1 VIAWKRLYRKVFAY
15 QKNGRF
21 FAQIA
26 HGLEE
31 LGQQEL
37 SRLGAKDVKSAYR
50 GLYFSADHDTLYR
63 VNYSSRLVTRVLA
76 PLLTFDC
83 HSDRYLYKTA
93 RSLSWAELLSLD
105 TTFAI
110 TANVSNSRIRHSQ
123 YAALKLKDA
132 IVDQFREECGERPN
146 VEPQQP
152 DVWINLY
159 IHNNKATISLDTSG
173 GSLHRRGYRQASVAA
188 PMQETVAAAI
198 VQLSGW
204 NGERPLYDPMCG
216 SGTLLAEACMHVCRI
231 PAGYLRQHFG
241 FERLPDFEPDVWKAV
256 RRESNRQI
264 QPLPHGLISGSD
276 QSEAACEA
284 AATNCHML
292 PGGKHITLSTRRF
305 QEIKTLKNTVILCNP
320 PYGHR
325 LNTPKQT
332 ASLLQKFGTFLKER
346 CQGSVAYMYVGK
358 EDLLKQI
365 PLWPSWKKP
374 LSNGG
379 LHGFLA
385 KYKIR

>member
-1 VIAWKRLYRKVFAY
+1 MFAY
-15 QKNGRF
+15 QKNRRF

-31 LGQQEL
+31 LGVQEL
-37 SRLGAKDVKSAYR
+37 SRLGAKDVKPAYR
-50 GLYFSADHDTLYR
+50 GLYFSADQATLYR

-93 RSLSWAELLSLD
+93 RSLPWMELLSLD

-110 TANVSNSRIRHSQ
+110 AANVSNSRIRHSQ

-132 IVDQFREECGERPN
+132 IVDQFRETCGERPN

-173 GSLHRRGYRQASVAA
+173 GSLHRRGYRQASVET

-198 VQLSGW
+198 VQLSVW

-216 SGTLLAEACMHVCRI
+216 SGTLLAEACMHVCQI
-231 PAGYLRQHFG
+231 PAGYLRQRFG
-241 FERLPDFEPDVWKAV
+241 FERLSDFESDVWKVV
-256 RRESNRQI
+256 RRECNGQI

-276 QSEAACEA
+276 QSEDACEA
-284 AATNCHML
+284 ASTNCHML

-305 QEIKTLKNTVILCNP
+305 QEIETLKDVVILCNP

-325 LNTPKQT
+325 LSTPKQT
-332 ASLLQKFGTFLKER
+332 ASLLQKFGMFLKER
-346 CQGSVAYMYVGK
+346 CQGSVAYIYVGK

-374 LSNGG
+374 LNNGG
-379 LHGFLA
+379 LHGYLA

>member
-1 VIAWKRLYRKVFAY
+1 
-15 QKNGRF
+15 
-21 FAQIA
+21 
-26 HGLEE
+26 
-31 LGQQEL
+31 
-37 SRLGAKDVKSAYR
+37 
-50 GLYFSADHDTLYR
+50 
-63 VNYSSRLVTRVLA
+63 VLA

-93 RSLSWAELLSLD
+93 RSLPWSELLSLD

-110 TANVSNSRIRHSQ
+110 AANVSNSRIRHSQ

-132 IVDQFREECGERPN
+132 IVDQFRENCGERPN

-173 GSLHRRGYRQASVAA
+173 GSLHRRGYRQASVEA

-216 SGTLLAEACMHVCRI
+216 SGTLLAEACMHVCRT

-241 FERLPDFEPDVWKAV
+241 FERLPDFEPEVWKAV
-256 RRESNRQI
+256 RRECNRQI
-264 QPLPHGLISGSD
+264 QPLPPGLIGGSD
-276 QSEAACEA
+276 RSEDACEA
-284 AATNCHML
+284 ASKNCHML
-292 PGGKHITLSTRRF
+292 PGGKHITLSPRRF
-305 QEIKTLKNTVILCNP
+305 QEIEILKEAIILCNP

-325 LNTPKQT
+325 LSTPKQT
-332 ASLLQKFGTFLKER
+332 AALLQQFGIFLKEH
-346 CQGSVAYMYVGK
+346 CQGSVAYIYLGK
-358 EDLLKQI
+358 VDLLQQI

-374 LSNGG
+374 LDNGG
-379 LHGFLA
+379 LHGYLA